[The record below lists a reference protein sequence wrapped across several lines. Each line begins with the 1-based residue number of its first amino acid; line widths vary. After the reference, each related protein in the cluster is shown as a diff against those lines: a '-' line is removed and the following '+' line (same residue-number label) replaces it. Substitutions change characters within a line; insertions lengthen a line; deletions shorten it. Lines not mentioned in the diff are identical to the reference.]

1 MRGQSRTTSYVTT
14 CDEADGGIALLP
26 RTDSFRDEV
35 SGEAYVLRR
44 MRRMRP
50 HTVPLEV
57 GEEEEEEEEA
67 EAVVVVIAAVAAA
80 TEAAELEAT
89 GSDDLS

>member
-1 MRGQSRTTSYVTT
+1 
-14 CDEADGGIALLP
+14 
-26 RTDSFRDEV
+26 
-35 SGEAYVLRR
+35 
-44 MRRMRP
+44 MRP

-57 GEEEEEEEEA
+57 GEEEEEEA

>member
-1 MRGQSRTTSYVTT
+1 
-14 CDEADGGIALLP
+14 
-26 RTDSFRDEV
+26 
-35 SGEAYVLRR
+35 
-44 MRRMRP
+44 MRP

-57 GEEEEEEEEA
+57 GEEEEEE
-67 EAVVVVIAAVAAA
+67 AVVAVVVIAAVAAA